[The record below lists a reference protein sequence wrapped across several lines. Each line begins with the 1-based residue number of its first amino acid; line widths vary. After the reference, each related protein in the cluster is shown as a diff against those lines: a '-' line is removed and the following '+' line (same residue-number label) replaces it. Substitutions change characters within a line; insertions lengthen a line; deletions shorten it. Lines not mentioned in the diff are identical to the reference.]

1 MDENRRPSTHAVTV
15 QTAMAHS
22 STATAAQSGSITTIK
37 QEDGVSFHIKPEHD
51 SFSLSDLPP
60 FIREENGMEVIYED
74 GHLEEEDA
82 DVQEEGIVV
91 TKFGSHHGS
100 SHANRFEPNRS
111 RTITKRKPDF
121 QEDEPGTKSD
131 SDSDSDSDSAFESM
145 SLGTRKRQK
154 TETGRANTTAST
166 TTTTG
171 MRPETTMVLSTKQ
184 VITQIF
190 SSSSPR
196 AHSDIHTYPLP
207 PDQPHRHSYHSPL
220 LLSFPSNSKSCSTE
234 NSTAAARKHRD
245 ALLAW
250 FDTYSAARQMPWRKA
265 WVDASPLLYPASG
278 IPSSSIAINTTS
290 APAPAS
296 ASASKP
302 AASSVQPTSDSLVGP
317 KVKASPP
324 IPESALLFPNLAAS
338 ILRAQAEAEAQKRQA
353 QAEAEA
359 RARAHAQAK
368 VKAEAEAKSQKQAQT
383 LQSLR
388 STIAQRFYETLLSEI
403 LRQIF
408 RETDQE
414 EAIKN
419 ITTQYDRW
427 IKAFPTIEDL
437 AKANEE
443 QVEELSDDIRATRLH
458 RAARQICE
466 GKSYK
471 SIEIIRL
478 PTTVEKLQNLSG
490 VGPHTAGVVAAVV
503 FGRAEPMVI
512 WDVTRVLA
520 RQLGIRA
527 DANKNAAREVIW
539 EAARRLVEQV
549 AWDGVE
555 AEEEAKAKRIGKS
568 KKGTRKDMNEGENV
582 VDLDDRR
589 NRGPP
594 PLSDRPG
601 RWGQALM
608 ELGAAVCLAAPKTP
622 LCHLCPIQ
630 ATCRAYA
637 EGLEIA
643 REEGMV
649 VGNKATRKEQD
660 RQALKKKVDKLQKQ
674 KVVDIED
681 AACSLCPPLS
691 LSPPIFP
698 SASHSSNYT
707 SATKIK
713 KENQDEIWQPGEY
726 LEDTDRDTEVHYL
739 GTVPKSALPS
749 TKENTG
755 THNMQ
760 TTQDTQ
766 QQTNNKDAK
775 TIWTTFYEQNSWL
788 RLPIN
793 LERSKPIPDYLCS
806 TTRKFITAYCA
817 QYPYNAYTKA
827 KPEGKTTTASGPPKN
842 IDLSMFRYQT

>member
-1 MDENRRPSTHAVTV
+1 MTHT
-15 QTAMAHS
+15 

-37 QEDGVSFHIKPEHD
+37 QEDGVSIPIKPEHD
-51 SFSLSDLPP
+51 SFSLSDLPA
-60 FIREENGMEVIYED
+60 FVREDNGMEVIFED
-74 GHLEEEDA
+74 DGMEVIFEDAHLEEEDA
-82 DVQEEGIVV
+82 DVQEEGIAVI
-91 TKFGSHHGS
+91 KFGPHHGS
-100 SHANRFEPNRS
+100 NHANKFGPNCP
-111 RTITKRKPDF
+111 RTITKRKPEF
-121 QEDEPGTKSD
+121 QEDEPRTKSDED
-131 SDSDSDSDSAFESM
+131 SDSDSDTAFESM

-154 TETGRANTTAST
+154 TKTGRANTTAST

-171 MRPETTMVLSTKQ
+171 MRPETTTVLPTKQ
-184 VITQIF
+184 IIAQIF

-207 PDQPHRHSYHSPL
+207 PDQPHRHSYHNPL
-220 LLSFPSNSKSCSTE
+220 LLSFPGSSNSCSTGK
-234 NSTAAARKHRD
+234 STAAARKHRD
-245 ALLAW
+245 ALLTW
-250 FDTYSAARQMPWRKA
+250 FDTYCAARQMPWRKA
-265 WVDASPLLYPASG
+265 WVDASPLLCPASG
-278 IPSSSIAINTTS
+278 IPSPSITITTTS
-290 APAPAS
+290 APAS

-302 AASSVQPTSDSLVGP
+302 PTSSFQPTSDSLVGP

-324 IPESALLFPNLAAS
+324 IPESVLLFPNLAAS
-338 ILRAQAEAEAQKRQA
+338 ILRAQAEAEAQKQQA

-368 VKAEAEAKSQKQAQT
+368 VEAEAKAKSQKQAQT

-414 EAIKN
+414 QAIQN
-419 ITTQYDRW
+419 ITTQYNRW
-427 IKAFPTIEDL
+427 IKAFPTMEDL
-437 AKANEE
+437 AKAKEE
-443 QVEELSDDIRATRLH
+443 EVEELSDDIRATRLH
-458 RAARQICE
+458 KAARQVCE
-466 GKSYK
+466 GKSYRC
-471 SIEIIRL
+471 IETIRL

-527 DANKNAAREVIW
+527 DANKKGTRELIW

-555 AEEEAKAKRIGKS
+555 AKEEAKAKRLGIS
-568 KKGTRKDMNEGENV
+568 KKRTRKNMNEGESV
-582 VDLDDRR
+582 VDGEDRRR

-643 REEGMV
+643 RKEGMV
-649 VGNKATRKEQD
+649 VGNEATKKEQD
-660 RQALKKKVDKLQKQ
+660 RQALKKMKVGKLQKQ

-681 AACSLCPPLS
+681 AACSLCPSPSSLS
-691 LSPPIFP
+691 LSPF
-698 SASHSSNYT
+698 SSEV

-713 KENQDEIWQPGEY
+713 KENQDHEIWQPGED
-726 LEDTDRDTEVHYL
+726 LGDTDSDTEVHYL
-739 GTVPKSALPS
+739 GTVPKTALPS
-749 TKENTG
+749 TKEDTL
-755 THNMQ
+755 
-760 TTQDTQ
+760 TTQDTT
-766 QQTNNKDAK
+766 QQTNNLNKDENAIS
-775 TIWTTFYEQNSWL
+775 TSFYERNSWL
-788 RLPIN
+788 KLPVN
-793 LERSKPIPDYLCS
+793 FRRSKPIPDYLDL
-806 TTRKFITAYCA
+806 TARELSLLIA
-817 QYPYNAYTKA
+817 PNIPTLLKES
-827 KPEGKTTTASGPPKN
+827 KPEKKTTAPRPSKN
-842 IDLSMFRYQT
+842 IDLSTNGFRGMYPPRTRALYS

>member
-1 MDENRRPSTHAVTV
+1 MDENRRPITHAVTV
-15 QTAMAHS
+15 QTAMTHTS
-22 STATAAQSGSITTIK
+22 TAAQSGRITTIK
-37 QEDGVSFHIKPEHD
+37 QEDGVSIPIKPEHD
-51 SFSLSDLPP
+51 SFSLSDLPA
-60 FIREENGMEVIYED
+60 FVREENGMEVIYED
-74 GHLEEEDA
+74 GLLEEEDA
-82 DVQEEGIVV
+82 DVQEEEIAVI
-91 TKFGSHHGS
+91 KFGPHHGA
-100 SHANRFEPNRS
+100 SHANRFESNRP
-111 RTITKRKPDF
+111 RTIIKRKPDF
-121 QEDEPGTKSD
+121 QEDEPRTKSD
-131 SDSDSDSDSAFESM
+131 EDSDSDSDSAFESM

-154 TETGRANTTAST
+154 TKTGRANTTAIST
-166 TTTTG
+166 TGTQL
-171 MRPETTMVLSTKQ
+171 RPETTTVLPTKQ
-184 VITQIF
+184 IITQIF
-190 SSSSPR
+190 SSSPR

-207 PDQPHRHSYHSPL
+207 PDQPHRQSYHSPL

-278 IPSSSIAINTTS
+278 IPSSSIAITTTS
-290 APAPAS
+290 APAPAP
-296 ASASKP
+296 ASKP
-302 AASSVQPTSDSLVGP
+302 AASSVQPTSDSLV
-317 KVKASPP
+317 
-324 IPESALLFPNLAAS
+324 
-338 ILRAQAEAEAQKRQA
+338 
-353 QAEAEA
+353 AEAEA
-359 RARAHAQAK
+359 RARAPSQAK
-368 VKAEAEAKSQKQAQT
+368 VEAEAEAKSPKQAQT

-419 ITTQYDRW
+419 IITQYDRW

-471 SIEIIRL
+471 SIETIRL

-503 FGRAEPMVI
+503 FGGAEPMVI

-555 AEEEAKAKRIGKS
+555 AEEEAKAKRHA
-568 KKGTRKDMNEGENV
+568 
-582 VDLDDRR
+582 
-589 NRGPP
+589 
-594 PLSDRPG
+594 SD
-601 RWGQALM
+601 
-608 ELGAAVCLAAPKTP
+608 
-622 LCHLCPIQ
+622 
-630 ATCRAYA
+630 Y
-637 EGLEIA
+637 
-643 REEGMV
+643 
-649 VGNKATRKEQD
+649 
-660 RQALKKKVDKLQKQ
+660 
-674 KVVDIED
+674 
-681 AACSLCPPLS
+681 S
-691 LSPPIFP
+691 
-698 SASHSSNYT
+698 

-726 LEDTDRDTEVHYL
+726 LEDTDNDTEVHYL

-749 TKENTG
+749 TKDNTG
-755 THNMQ
+755 TQNMQ

-788 RLPIN
+788 SLPIN

-806 TTRKFITAYCA
+806 TTRKFYYCLLRPISLHCL
-817 QYPYNAYTKA
+817 Y
-827 KPEGKTTTASGPPKN
+827 
-842 IDLSMFRYQT
+842 

>member
-1 MDENRRPSTHAVTV
+1 M
-15 QTAMAHS
+15 
-22 STATAAQSGSITTIK
+22 TIK
-37 QEDGVSFHIKPEHD
+37 QEDGVSIPIKPEHD
-51 SFSLSDLPP
+51 SFSLSDFPA
-60 FIREENGMEVIYED
+60 FVRKENGMEVIYED

-91 TKFGSHHGS
+91 TKFGPHHGS
-100 SHANRFEPNRS
+100 SHANRFEPNRP

-121 QEDEPGTKSD
+121 QEDEPRTKLD
-131 SDSDSDSDSAFESM
+131 KDSDSDSAFESM

-154 TETGRANTTAST
+154 TKTGRANTTAINT
-166 TTTTG
+166 TATQL
-171 MRPETTMVLSTKQ
+171 RPETTTVLPTKQ
-184 VITQIF
+184 IITQIF

-196 AHSDIHTYPLP
+196 SHSDIHTYPLP
-207 PDQPHRHSYHSPL
+207 PDQPHRHSYHNPL
-220 LLSFPSNSKSCSTE
+220 LLSFPGSSNSCSTG

-245 ALLAW
+245 ALLTW
-250 FDTYSAARQMPWRKA
+250 FDTYCAAHQMPWRKA

-278 IPSSSIAINTTS
+278 IPSSSIAITTTS
-290 APAPAS
+290 AS

-302 AASSVQPTSDSLVGP
+302 AASSFQPTSDSLVGP

-324 IPESALLFPNLAAS
+324 IPESVLLFPNLAAS

-368 VKAEAEAKSQKQAQT
+368 VEAEAEAKSQKQAQT

-437 AKANEE
+437 AQADEE
-443 QVEELSDDIRATRLH
+443 RVVELSDDIRATRLH

-471 SIEIIRL
+471 SIETIRL

-527 DANKNAAREVIW
+527 DANKKDAREVIW

-555 AEEEAKAKRIGKS
+555 AEEEAKAKRL
-568 KKGTRKDMNEGENV
+568 GTRKNTNERENV
-582 VDLDDRR
+582 VDVEDRRR

-630 ATCRAYA
+630 STCRAYA

-643 REEGMV
+643 EQEGMV
-649 VGNKATRKEQD
+649 VGNIATMKEQD
-660 RQALKKKVDKLQKQ
+660 RQALKEKMDKLQRQ

-681 AACSLCPPLS
+681 AACTLCPSS
-691 LSPPIFP
+691 LPPSLFP
-698 SASHSSNYT
+698 SAAGHPLDFFT
-707 SATKIK
+707 PKIK
-713 KENQDEIWQPGEY
+713 KENQDDIEQPGEY
-726 LEDTDRDTEVHYL
+726 LEDTDTDTEVHYL
-739 GTVPKSALPS
+739 GTVPKTALPS
-749 TKENTG
+749 TRNT
-755 THNMQ
+755 Q
-760 TTQDTQ
+760 TTQDTTR
-766 QQTNNKDAK
+766 QTNNKDK
-775 TIWTTFYEQNSWL
+775 NTISATFYKRNSWL
-788 RLPIN
+788 RLSAD
-793 LERSKPIPDYLCS
+793 LKRRKPIPDYLDL
-806 TTRKFITAYCA
+806 TAREFITTYCA
-817 QYPYNAYTKA
+817 QYPYTTKR
-827 KPEGKTTTASGPPKN
+827 K
-842 IDLSMFRYQT
+842 QT

>member
-1 MDENRRPSTHAVTV
+1 MTHA
-15 QTAMAHS
+15 
-22 STATAAQSGSITTIK
+22 STATAAQPGSITTVTIK
-37 QEDGVSFHIKPEHD
+37 QEDGVSIPIKPEHD
-51 SFSLSDLPP
+51 AFSLSDFPA
-60 FIREENGMEVIYED
+60 FVRKENGMEVIYED

-82 DVQEEGIVV
+82 NVQEEGIVV
-91 TKFGSHHGS
+91 TKFGPHHGS
-100 SHANRFEPNRS
+100 SHANRFEPNRP

-121 QEDEPGTKSD
+121 QEDEPRTKLD
-131 SDSDSDSDSAFESM
+131 RDSDSDSDSAFESM

-154 TETGRANTTAST
+154 TKTGRANTTAIST
-166 TTTTG
+166 TATQL
-171 MRPETTMVLSTKQ
+171 RPETTTVLPTKQ
-184 VITQIF
+184 IIAQIF
-190 SSSSPR
+190 SSSSAR

-207 PDQPHRHSYHSPL
+207 PDQPHRHSYHNPL
-220 LLSFPSNSKSCSTE
+220 LLSFPGSSNSCSTGK
-234 NSTAAARKHRD
+234 STAAARKHRD
-245 ALLAW
+245 ALLTW
-250 FDTYSAARQMPWRKA
+250 FDTYCAARQMPWRKA
-265 WVDASPLLYPASG
+265 WVDASPLLCPASG
-278 IPSSSIAINTTS
+278 IPSPSITITTTS

-296 ASASKP
+296 ASKP
-302 AASSVQPTSDSLVGP
+302 PTSSFQPTSDSLVGP

-324 IPESALLFPNLAAS
+324 IPESVLLFPNLAAS
-338 ILRAQAEAEAQKRQA
+338 ILRAQAEAEAQKQQA

-368 VKAEAEAKSQKQAQT
+368 VEAEAKAKSQKQAQT

-414 EAIKN
+414 QAIQN
-419 ITTQYDRW
+419 ITTQYNRW
-427 IKAFPTIEDL
+427 IKAFPTMEDL
-437 AKANEE
+437 AKAKEE
-443 QVEELSDDIRATRLH
+443 EVEELSDDIRATRLH
-458 RAARQICE
+458 KAARQVCE
-466 GKSYK
+466 GKSYRC
-471 SIEIIRL
+471 IETIRL

-527 DANKNAAREVIW
+527 DANKKDAREVIW

-555 AEEEAKAKRIGKS
+555 AKEEAKAKRFGIS
-568 KKGTRKDMNEGENV
+568 KKGTRKNMNEGENV
-582 VDLDDRR
+582 VDGEDRRR

-643 REEGMV
+643 RGEGMV

-660 RQALKKKVDKLQKQ
+660 RQALKEKVDKLQKQ

-681 AACSLCPPLS
+681 VPCSLCPPPS
-691 LSPPIFP
+691 LPPSISP
-698 SASHSSNYT
+698 SAGHPLDIST
-707 SATKIK
+707 PKIK
-713 KENQDEIWQPGEY
+713 KENQDDIEQTGEY
-726 LEDTDRDTEVHYL
+726 LEDTDTDTEVHYL
-739 GTVPKSALPS
+739 GTVPKTALPS
-749 TKENTG
+749 TKEDT
-755 THNMQ
+755 Q
-760 TTQDTQ
+760 TTQDTTR
-766 QQTNNKDAK
+766 QTNNKDK
-775 TIWTTFYEQNSWL
+775 NTISTTFYKQNSWL
-788 RLPIN
+788 RLSAD
-793 LERSKPIPDYLCS
+793 LKRRKPIPDRLDL
-806 TTRKFITAYCA
+806 TAREFITTYCA
-817 QYPYNAYTKA
+817 QYPY
-827 KPEGKTTTASGPPKN
+827 TASKPRFNGKKTMASRPSKKH
-842 IDLSMFRYQT
+842 